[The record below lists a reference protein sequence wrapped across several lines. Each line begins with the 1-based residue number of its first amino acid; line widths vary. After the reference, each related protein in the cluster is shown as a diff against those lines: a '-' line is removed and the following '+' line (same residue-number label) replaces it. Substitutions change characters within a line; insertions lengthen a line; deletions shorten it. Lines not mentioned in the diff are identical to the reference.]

1 MSKTTRLLRL
11 LRLSPKRP
19 GSTGRGWAL
28 APLPAVFA
36 GEDWGGREEEKG
48 EGRREGGGQRRGREK
63 PKGGGEEEGEGRRG
77 RKRTGGRREQGRE
90 NREEG
95 GGSTGGRSVGRH
107 GRRKGGIRKEQLL
120 QARPAA
126 KRFACVLSLNQENS
140 PPRLVLI
147 LFESRGN

>member
-95 GGSTGGRSVGRH
+95 GGSTGGRREECWEAWREE
-107 GRRKGGIRKEQLL
+107 RRDSQGAATIG
-120 QARPAA
+120 QARCQALCPCPLPEPG
-126 KRFACVLSLNQENS
+126 KQPSTLGINS
-140 PPRLVLI
+140 I
-147 LFESRGN
+147 